1 MGAARTY
8 RTTAVVLS
16 KTKLKE
22 TDLILTLLDESG
34 SQVRAVAKGA
44 RKPGSRTAARCEVFC
59 TADLL
64 LARGRSL
71 DVVSQAELVSAPL
84 GSAPSLEALTAASA
98 VADIARLC
106 SFEDARDPFV
116 FAITRSALDHVGA
129 CGADAPHL
137 DVIVAAYVFKL
148 LSHVGYR
155 PVLDACAS
163 CADPAPSHFS
173 AMAGGLVCASCA
185 STIPGAEPLEPGMA
199 DWLRSLIG
207 LTFDEL
213 SAAPIE
219 AFCASMLLAHAH
231 VWAATH
237 LDCRLRSLEFML
249 GR

>member
-34 SQVRAVAKGA
+34 CQVRAVAKGA

-59 TADLL
+59 TVDLL

-71 DVVSQAELVSAPL
+71 DVVSQVELVSAPL
-84 GSAPSLEALTAASA
+84 GPAPSLEALTAASA
-98 VADIARLC
+98 IADIARLC

-116 FAITRSALDHVGA
+116 HAITRSALAHVGA

-137 DVIVAAYVFKL
+137 DVITAAYVFKL

-155 PVLDACAS
+155 PVLDACAA
-163 CADPAPSHFS
+163 CGDPAPTRFS
-173 AMAGGLVCASCA
+173 AAAGGLVCASCA
-185 STIPGAEPLEPGMA
+185 TTIAGSKPLEPGMA

-213 SAAPIE
+213 AAAPVD
-219 AFCASMLLAHAH
+219 AFRASLLLAHAH